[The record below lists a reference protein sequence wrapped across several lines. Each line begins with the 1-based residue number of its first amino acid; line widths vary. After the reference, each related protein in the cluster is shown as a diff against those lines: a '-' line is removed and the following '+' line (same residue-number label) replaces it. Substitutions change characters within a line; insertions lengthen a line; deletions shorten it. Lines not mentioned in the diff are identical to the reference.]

1 MKHLIMVR
9 HGKSSWELSVDDRDR
24 PLKERGVNDAHKV
37 SRHFGSFSVVPD
49 VVYSS
54 PAIRALHTCVIFLRN
69 LKIPY
74 HKFSLADRLYVFSGS
89 ELIDFLRDL
98 PDSQDRIMI
107 FGHNHAFTDIVNE
120 LGDVHIDNVPTTGL
134 VHLSFNIK
142 QWKDIGRGKTERVVI
157 PKELKI

>member
-9 HGKSSWELSVDDRDR
+9 HGKSSWELGVEDRDR

-37 SRHFGSFSVVPD
+37 SRHFGSYSIVPD
-49 VVYSS
+49 MVYSS
-54 PAIRALHTCVIFLRN
+54 PAIRALHTCVIFLRT

-74 HKFSLADRLYVFSGS
+74 HKFSLSDRLYVFSGN

-98 PDSQDRIMI
+98 PDSKDKIMV
-107 FGHNHAFTDIVNE
+107 FGHNHAFTDMVNE

-142 QWKDIGRGKTERVVI
+142 QWRDIGGGKTERVLI